1 MIATRAMIRTG
12 TDGGDS
18 WWVRTR
24 RTTARARASRREIF
38 SFSPPDGPSL
48 SLYVVRVPCTHTVFF
63 FLHYVRTR
71 PPVW

>member
-1 MIATRAMIRTG
+1 MVGQDSSYDSTRARVASRDIFIF
-12 TDGGDS
+12 
-18 WWVRTR
+18 
-24 RTTARARASRREIF
+24 TARRSV
-38 SFSPPDGPSL
+38 SL